1 MDAHSNHGSTGQLSN
16 ASGIGPGGMH
26 HSLSTP
32 AGVDGG
38 GSRTPPPTPKKGG
51 KMLAIRIQML
61 DDTVTIFQI
70 QAKAIGKVLFDQ
82 VCKQLHLLEADYFGL
97 EYADT
102 GGTKYWLD
110 LQKPLSR
117 QLGLSLVDPL
127 LYFCVKFY
135 TPDPGQ
141 LEEEF
146 TRYLFCLQVKRD
158 LAQGVMQCNEN
169 TAALMASYIV
179 QAECGDFVT
188 EDYPDHT
195 YLSTFK
201 FVPSQD
207 HEMER
212 RIMENHK
219 KHAGQSPAEA
229 DLNLLETARRC
240 ELYGIKMHPAKD
252 HENIPLNLAV
262 AHMGIL
268 VFQNYTKINTFSWA
282 KIRKISFK
290 RKRFLIK
297 LHPEGY
303 GFYKDAVEFLFEGRN
318 ECKNFW
324 KKCVENHGFFRC
336 SSVKNVSRHKTRV
349 LSRGSSFRYSG
360 KTQKQIIEF
369 VRDNYVKRQAFQRS
383 ASFRHSS
390 AHSSATNMHSNTV
403 GNSISA
409 HPLLPLA
416 DANLSVEAAKLSA
429 SLGSTGWSAAAADRP
444 ASPTTKPAYR
454 HRVTPTTWSSDSST
468 TTTNQRSTPQ
478 GERTE
483 TRLPAPPKMT
493 STASSPPTTRS
504 PSPES
509 SPIATS
515 RTRSA
520 NIDDRKKT
528 GSLDARRP
536 QYSSPH
542 RDVHE
547 AAVHKTDTDNNK
559 VKSLSFAEKLNGSH
573 LSQLNNNLSYLTST
587 PTNRTPNE
595 KLSDLSLNATNGHYE
610 LEKADKLSPIRN
622 YNNEQLMNS
631 LNANNDI
638 SGITTTIIADI
649 EGEVKKK
656 HKFVEKGYYMAK
668 EIYMTEITYKK
679 DLDVI
684 NVWFRDDVGRLAV
697 EECESLLTLIK
708 PLAEAHG
715 SLLKDLENR
724 IHGWDCKGG
733 WRSSQGKIADVL
745 LAHLPPLISLYQEYM
760 DEHINVLENLDVA
773 FKQNPQFEQ
782 TYREFETQKVCYL
795 PFTTFVLRPLHRLI
809 QYRSLI
815 DRLLKYYGPNHPDR
829 SDCLTVANCL
839 KAIIDPVPEIL
850 EESENIS
857 TLCELQKDIVGF
869 DNLYQPGRKFIRQG
883 CLLKYSK
890 KGYQQRMFFLFSDI
904 LLYTSRS
911 QATLQ
916 FRVHGHM
923 PLRGVL
929 IEEPE
934 GELANCGFIIYGGSR
949 SLIVAANS
957 HDDKERWK
965 TDLKAAIQEAKD
977 KSDTKTN
984 YLSLKSYSSS
994 EELIDHCG
1002 NDVGT
1007 QTKATAQRSNTTVHV
1022 CWHRSTSTGMKD
1034 ELLVVE
1040 NQLSGFLLRKFKS
1053 SNGWQKLWVV
1063 FTNFCLFF
1071 YKGCFDEFP
1080 LASLPLLG
1088 YTIGLPTVE
1097 DAIYKDFVFKLQY
1110 KNHVYFFRSESEYT
1124 FNRWMEVISNI
1135 TQSKLKKKLA
1145 QLVDED
1151 SIQISPEK

>member
-369 VRDNYVKRQAFQRS
+369 VRDNYVKRQAFQS
-383 ASFRHSS
+383 GSSQTLSVSGLDGMVSSGSGPPGFSDDEASLSPSRHTYDLELGQQHHHHQP
-390 AHSSATNMHSNTV
+390 AQHAARRTHRNSATCTSEDDEHGLVS
-403 GNSISA
+403 SD
-409 HPLLPLA
+409 
-416 DANLSVEAAKLSA
+416 DAIAVSGEF
-429 SLGSTGWSAAAADRP
+429 ADRHQSYQKCEYRRSQEDRIFGCP
-444 ASPTTKPAYR
+444 ETPVQQPPSRRSRSGSSQDR
-454 HRVTPTTWSSDSST
+454 HR
-468 TTTNQRSTPQ
+468 
-478 GERTE
+478 
-483 TRLPAPPKMT
+483 
-493 STASSPPTTRS
+493 
-504 PSPES
+504 
-509 SPIATS
+509 
-515 RTRSA
+515 
-520 NIDDRKKT
+520 
-528 GSLDARRP
+528 
-536 QYSSPH
+536 
-542 RDVHE
+542 
-547 AAVHKTDTDNNK
+547 
-559 VKSLSFAEKLNGSH
+559 
-573 LSQLNNNLSYLTST
+573 
-587 PTNRTPNE
+587 
-595 KLSDLSLNATNGHYE
+595 
-610 LEKADKLSPIRN
+610 
-622 YNNEQLMNS
+622 
-631 LNANNDI
+631 
-638 SGITTTIIADI
+638 
-649 EGEVKKK
+649 
-656 HKFVEKGYYMAK
+656 
-668 EIYMTEITYKK
+668 
-679 DLDVI
+679 
-684 NVWFRDDVGRLAV
+684 
-697 EECESLLTLIK
+697 
-708 PLAEAHG
+708 
-715 SLLKDLENR
+715 
-724 IHGWDCKGG
+724 
-733 WRSSQGKIADVL
+733 
-745 LAHLPPLISLYQEYM
+745 
-760 DEHINVLENLDVA
+760 
-773 FKQNPQFEQ
+773 
-782 TYREFETQKVCYL
+782 
-795 PFTTFVLRPLHRLI
+795 
-809 QYRSLI
+809 
-815 DRLLKYYGPNHPDR
+815 
-829 SDCLTVANCL
+829 
-839 KAIIDPVPEIL
+839 
-850 EESENIS
+850 
-857 TLCELQKDIVGF
+857 
-869 DNLYQPGRKFIRQG
+869 
-883 CLLKYSK
+883 
-890 KGYQQRMFFLFSDI
+890 
-904 LLYTSRS
+904 
-911 QATLQ
+911 
-916 FRVHGHM
+916 
-923 PLRGVL
+923 
-929 IEEPE
+929 
-934 GELANCGFIIYGGSR
+934 
-949 SLIVAANS
+949 
-957 HDDKERWK
+957 
-965 TDLKAAIQEAKD
+965 
-977 KSDTKTN
+977 
-984 YLSLKSYSSS
+984 
-994 EELIDHCG
+994 
-1002 NDVGT
+1002 
-1007 QTKATAQRSNTTVHV
+1007 
-1022 CWHRSTSTGMKD
+1022 
-1034 ELLVVE
+1034 
-1040 NQLSGFLLRKFKS
+1040 
-1053 SNGWQKLWVV
+1053 
-1063 FTNFCLFF
+1063 
-1071 YKGCFDEFP
+1071 
-1080 LASLPLLG
+1080 
-1088 YTIGLPTVE
+1088 
-1097 DAIYKDFVFKLQY
+1097 
-1110 KNHVYFFRSESEYT
+1110 
-1124 FNRWMEVISNI
+1124 
-1135 TQSKLKKKLA
+1135 
-1145 QLVDED
+1145 
-1151 SIQISPEK
+1151 